1 MPNKEPALV
10 PEEENR
16 ERLSAMREVKAH
28 KNRPDAYY
36 IETYGCQMNE
46 HDSETIAGMLN
57 EMGIARAETK
67 QEAGIIVINTCCIR
81 DNAERKALGNMT
93 WLKQLKKARPE
104 LILCVC
110 GCMVQQPRMAQTILS
125 QYPFFDIAFGT
136 HMLHRFPSL
145 LLAAMNEKKQ
155 LLMQDAWNQI
165 AEDLPV
171 LRTHRHKAY
180 LSIMYGCDNFCSYC
194 VVPYVRGRER
204 SRAPDAIL
212 REAEAL
218 LTDGIQEITLL
229 GQNVNSYGND
239 LDQYVSFPALLQ
251 ALDALGLPRIR
262 FMTSHPKDLSDQLIN
277 VIANARHVAKHIHL
291 PVQSGSDRI
300 LSAMNRKYTAEQ
312 YLSRV
317 DALREAVPDIA
328 LTTDCIVGFPGE
340 TEADFLETL
349 SLVEKLRFDS
359 AFTFIFSPR
368 EGTKAETLPGQVDEQ
383 TARDR
388 IGRLIA
394 SQEKITD
401 EILHGLIGSKQV
413 VLVDDFSRRNAEEVT
428 GKCERNITVNF
439 PGDATLIG
447 KFAAVEIMEAK
458 HNTLKASVPSG
469 EKCENPCEEFFRIA
483 KSRKET

>member
-1 MPNKEPALV
+1 MRNQKPTLV
-10 PEEENR
+10 PEEEQI
-16 ERLSAMREVKAH
+16 ERLSATREVNAH
-28 KNRPDAYY
+28 PNRPDAYY

-46 HDSETIAGMLN
+46 HDSETIAGMLS

-67 QEAGIIVINTCCIR
+67 NEAGIIVINTCCIR

-93 WLKQLKKARPE
+93 WLKQLKRKRPE

-110 GCMVQQPRMAQTILS
+110 GCMVQQPKMAQTILS

-136 HMLHRFPSL
+136 HALHRFPSL
-145 LLAAMNEKKQ
+145 LLAALNEKKQ
-155 LLMQDAWNQI
+155 VLTQDARNLI
-165 AEDLPV
+165 AENMPII
-171 LRTHRHKAY
+171 RTHPHKAY

-218 LTDGIQEITLL
+218 LTDGVQEITLL

-239 LDQYVSFPALLQ
+239 LNQGDQSDQNISFPALLR
-251 ALDALGLPRIR
+251 ALDAMGVPRIR
-262 FMTSHPKDLSDQLIN
+262 FMTSHPKDLSDHLID
-277 VIANARHVAKHIHL
+277 VIANAQHVAKHIHL

-300 LSAMNRKYTAEQ
+300 LFTMNRKYTRDQ
-312 YLSRV
+312 YLERV
-317 DALREAVPDIA
+317 RALREAVPEIA

-340 TEADFLETL
+340 TEADFLDTL

-368 EGTKAETLPGQVDEQ
+368 EGTKAETLPERVDEQ
-383 TARDR
+383 TAKDR

-394 SQEKITD
+394 AQEKTTD
-401 EILHGLIGSKQV
+401 EVLNGLIGSKQV
-413 VLVDDFSRRNAEEVT
+413 VLVDDFSRRNANEVT
-428 GKCERNITVNF
+428 GKCERNITANF
-439 PGDATLIG
+439 PGDESLIG
-447 KFAAVEIMEAK
+447 KFIPVEIIEAK
-458 HNTLKASVPSG
+458 HNTLKARMIRSHTTKGGDAACP
-469 EKCENPCEEFFRIA
+469 
-483 KSRKET
+483 